1 MAIGSSPSS
10 SRWGPWSLAGPTAG
24 HEDRTVW
31 FMNHVAAPVVRALL
45 RSPLH
50 GLLGGS
56 VLLVTY
62 RGCRSGRAFTLPVQY
77 VRDEEA
83 FVVTVGAPGAKQ
95 WWRNF
100 TEPRP
105 AELLVRR
112 RPVAVIGE
120 VETDRDGAT
129 RVVFTPDAAP
139 R

>member
-1 MAIGSSPSS
+1 M
-10 SRWGPWSLAGPTAG
+10 
-24 HEDRTVW
+24 W
-31 FMNHVAAPVVRALL
+31 FLNHLAAPVVRALL

-50 GLLGGS
+50 GLLSGS

-62 RGCRSGRAFTLPVQY
+62 RGRRSGRGFTLPVQY
-77 VRDEEA
+77 GRDEDA
-83 FVVTVGAPGAKQ
+83 FVVTVGTPGAKQ

-100 TEPRP
+100 TGPRP

>member
-1 MAIGSSPSS
+1 
-10 SRWGPWSLAGPTAG
+10 
-24 HEDRTVW
+24 VW
-31 FMNHVAAPVVRALL
+31 FLNHIAAPVVRALL

-50 GLLGGS
+50 GLLSGS

-62 RGCRSGRAFTLPVQY
+62 RGRRSGRGFTLPVQY
-77 VRDEEA
+77 GRDEDA

-100 TEPRP
+100 TGPRP

-112 RPVAVIGE
+112 RPVAVIGQ
-120 VETDRDGAT
+120 VETDCGGAT

-139 R
+139 RPL

>member
-1 MAIGSSPSS
+1 MG
-10 SRWGPWSLAGPTAG
+10 
-24 HEDRTVW
+24 
-31 FMNHVAAPVVRALL
+31 FMNRVAAPVVRALL

-50 GLLGGS
+50 GLLSGS

-62 RGCRSGRAFTLPVQY
+62 RGRRSGRAFTVPVQY
-77 VRDEEA
+77 VRDEDA
-83 FVVTVGAPGAKQ
+83 FVVTVGAPGVKQ

-100 TEPRP
+100 TGPRP

-120 VETDRDGAT
+120 MATDRDGST